1 MLSSMTIKSLSVAGF
16 LAAAIAAYIIVAPDE
31 GMLSGPK
38 TVSTLLHSFSNI
50 NF

>member
-1 MLSSMTIKSLSVAGF
+1 MHNSMTFRSLSVSGF
-16 LAAAIAAYIIVAPDE
+16 LAAAIAAYIMVGPDE

-38 TVSTLLHSFSNI
+38 TVSLLLQSLPIF

>member
-1 MLSSMTIKSLSVAGF
+1 MFKSMTFRSFSAGGF
-16 LAAAIAAYIIVAPDE
+16 LALAIAAYIMVGPND

-38 TVSTLLHSFSNI
+38 TVSLLLQSFPLI

>member
-1 MLSSMTIKSLSVAGF
+1 MLNSMTLKSLSAASF
-16 LAAAIAAYIIVAPDE
+16 LAAAIAAYIIVGPEE

-38 TVSTLLHSFSNI
+38 TVSLLLHSLPLV